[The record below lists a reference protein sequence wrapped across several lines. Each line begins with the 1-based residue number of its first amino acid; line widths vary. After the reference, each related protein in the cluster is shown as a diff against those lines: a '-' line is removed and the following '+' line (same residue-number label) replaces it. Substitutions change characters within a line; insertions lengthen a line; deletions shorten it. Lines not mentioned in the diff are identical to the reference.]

1 MKNPV
6 EILKVNNIKTEVKSS
21 VGGIKSRTE
30 AESVTWEIKQDK
42 TLSEKQKIDLGQEM
56 NRAVEARDCDKIA
69 NICIIDVLE
78 GCRKEGAADTN
89 WNK

>member
-6 EILKVNNIKTEVKSS
+6 EILEVNNIKTEVKSS

-42 TLSEKQKIDLGQEM
+42 TRSEKQK
-56 NRAVEARDCDKIA
+56 VEGRDCDKIA

-78 GCRKEGAADTN
+78 GRRKEGAADKN